1 MLLQAVT
8 LTTTALLAACAPPA
22 PAETVIDAAERA
34 PMHAAAV
41 DATERAA
48 VVQPVVL
55 AAAVNAP
62 SDEAA
67 RVALEAQPMPAEV
80 TCRVGNTK
88 GPRYDAGCTPAAST
102 AGVNS
107 AVNSAAN
114 SAANRAANE
123 SADAS
128 THEAVAQR

>member
-1 MLLQAVT
+1 
-8 LTTTALLAACAPPA
+8 
-22 PAETVIDAAERA
+22 
-34 PMHAAAV
+34 MHAAAV

-48 VVQPVVL
+48 VAQPVVL

-62 SDEAA
+62 GDEAA

-88 GPRYDAGCTPAAST
+88 GPRYDAGCTPAPST
-102 AGVNS
+102 ADVNR
-107 AVNSAAN
+107 AAN
-114 SAANRAANE
+114 SAATE
-123 SADAS
+123 SADAL